1 MYNWWFFCFIR
12 SFCLRKP
19 PLKGEVAFAHVSEQ
33 KPEGLKREGGLIA
46 HVSKQKT
53 EGFIIEAFSRNRNRG
68 TTELKREQQS
78 AGTAPLDFFGVL
90 H

>member
-1 MYNWWFFCFIR
+1 M
-12 SFCLRKP
+12 
-19 PLKGEVAFAHVSEQ
+19 AFAHVSKQ
-33 KPEGLKREGGLIA
+33 KTEVLKREGGLIA